1 MCGRF
6 TRDMSWAD
14 VVEFSRG
21 LQLIVP
27 ETEPEPSYNVCP
39 TQDSPVLVPYE
50 PGGAIVRNLRWGL
63 LPPWVKDPKLGASM
77 INARLETAAQKPA
90 FRKAWQ
96 SRRCL
101 VPATGYY
108 EWRLEHGI
116 KQPYWIHDLDHKLLM
131 FAGLWENWKQPD
143 GEWLQTFALI
153 TRAAVDP
160 MDQLHDRTP
169 LMLQADALAGWLHG
183 DGKDATDIANAATPP
198 RLIWHPVTR
207 AVSNP
212 RSAGRALIDPVALPP
227 APGPE
232 PEKPEPP
239 RSASLFD

>member
-14 VVEFSRG
+14 VLEFSRG
-21 LQLIVP
+21 LDLLVP

-39 TQDSPVLVPYE
+39 TQDSWVIAPQE
-50 PGGAIVRNLRWGL
+50 GGGGFARTMRWGL
-63 LPPWVKDPKLGASM
+63 LPPWAKDPKIGASM
-77 INARLETAAQKPA
+77 INARVETAAQKPA

-96 SRRCL
+96 ARRCL

-116 KQPYWIHDLDHKLLM
+116 KQPYFIHDLEHKLLM

-143 GEWLQTFALI
+143 GEWLQSFALI
-153 TRAAVDP
+153 TRAALDP

-169 LMLQADALAGWLHG
+169 LMLQAPALAGWLHG
-183 DGKDATDIANAATPP
+183 DGSEATAIASAAVPP
-198 RLIWHPVTR
+198 RLAWHPVAR

-212 RSAGRALIDPVALPP
+212 RSNGRGLIDPVAPPEPPP
-227 APGPE
+227 AEPGS
-232 PEKPEPP
+232 P

>member
-21 LQLIVP
+21 LDLLVP
-27 ETEPEPSYNVCP
+27 DAEPEPSYNVCP
-39 TQDSPVLVPYE
+39 TQDSWVLAPRE
-50 PGGAIVRNLRWGL
+50 GGGAFARTMRWGL
-63 LPPWVKDPKLGASM
+63 LPPWAKDPKIGASM
-77 INARLETAAQKPA
+77 INARVETAASKPA

-101 VPATGYY
+101 VPASGYY

-116 KQPYWIHDLDHKLLM
+116 KQPYWIHDLEHKVLM

-143 GEWLQTFALI
+143 GEWLQTFSLI
-153 TRAAVDP
+153 TRAALDP

-169 LMLQADALAGWLHG
+169 LMLQAPALARWLHG
-183 DGKDATDIANAATPP
+183 DGDEATDIANAAVPP
-198 RLIWHPVTR
+198 RLVWHPVTR

-212 RSAGRALIDPVALPP
+212 RSAGRGRIDPVAVPP
-227 APGPE
+227 PPE
-232 PEKPEPP
+232 PEPP

>member
-6 TRDMSWAD
+6 TRDMSWAE

-21 LQLIVP
+21 LDLVLPQA
-27 ETEPEPSYNVCP
+27 EPEASYNVCP
-39 TQDSPVLVPYE
+39 TQDSWVIA
-50 PGGAIVRNLRWGL
+50 PGEGGGIARTMRWGL
-63 LPPWVKDPKLGASM
+63 LPPWAKDPKIGASM
-77 INARLETAAQKPA
+77 INARLETAAEKPA
-90 FRKAWQ
+90 FRKAWVA
-96 SRRCL
+96 RRCL

-116 KQPYWIHDLDHKLLM
+116 KQPYFIHDLEHRVLM

-143 GEWLQTFALI
+143 GAWLQTFSLI

-169 LMLQADALAGWLHG
+169 LMLQAPALAEWLHG
-183 DGKDATDIANAATPP
+183 DGAAATRIANAAVPP
-198 RLIWHPVTR
+198 KLDWYPVTR

-212 RSAGRALIDPVALPP
+212 RSNGRGLIDPVPAPEPPP
-227 APGPE
+227 AE
-232 PEKPEPP
+232 PPAP